1 MSKSFVFIQHLKS
14 TKEPKISSLFLD
26 GHVAAKAHVQRL
38 LDSSIDVQSVDMY
51 EIVATAQKVTE
62 TVWN

>member
-14 TKEPKISSLFLD
+14 TKEPKISSLVFD
-26 GHVAAKAHVQRL
+26 GHVDAKLHVQRL
-38 LDSSIDVQSVDMY
+38 LESSVDVESVEMY
-51 EIVATAQKVTE
+51 ESVAHARKVTE